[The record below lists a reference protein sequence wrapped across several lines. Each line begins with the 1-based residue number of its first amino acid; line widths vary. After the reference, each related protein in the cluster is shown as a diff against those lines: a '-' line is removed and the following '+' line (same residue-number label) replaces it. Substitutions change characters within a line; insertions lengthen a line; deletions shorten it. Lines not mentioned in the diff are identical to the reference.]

1 SGNAFTHM
9 GKTNSKLSAE
19 VLTELQSSTKFER
32 KEIQQWHKGFLKD
45 CPSGELNRTDFKGIY
60 KQFFPFGDP
69 SRFADY
75 IFEVFDRNHNGTI
88 DFTEFLQALSITS
101 RGSSEEKLKWAF
113 ELYDIN
119 GDGYITKEEMLKIV
133 DAIYRMV
140 GSMVQLPED
149 EDTPEKRV
157 DKIFHL
163 MDKNNDGQIDM
174 AEFEEGSHRD
184 PLIMQALNL
193 YDGLV

>member
-1 SGNAFTHM
+1 M
-9 GKTNSKLSAE
+9 GKSNSKLSAE
-19 VLTELQSSTKFER
+19 QLTELQNSTKFER

-45 CPSGELNRTDFKGIY
+45 CPSGELNRTEFKGIY

-75 IFEVFDRNHNGTI
+75 IFEVFDRNHNGSI

-101 RGSSEEKLKWAF
+101 RGSPEEKLRWAF
-113 ELYDIN
+113 ELYDID
-119 GDGYITKEEMLKIV
+119 GDGLITKDEMLKIV

-140 GSMVQLPED
+140 GSMVQLPKD

-157 DKIFHL
+157 VKIFHL
-163 MDKNNDGQIDM
+163 MDKNNDGHIDL
-174 AEFEEGSHRD
+174 AKFKEGSHQD

>member
-1 SGNAFTHM
+1 
-9 GKTNSKLSAE
+9 
-19 VLTELQSSTKFER
+19 
-32 KEIQQWHKGFLKD
+32 
-45 CPSGELNRTDFKGIY
+45 
-60 KQFFPFGDP
+60 
-69 SRFADY
+69 
-75 IFEVFDRNHNGTI
+75 
-88 DFTEFLQALSITS
+88 FLQALSITS
-101 RGSSEEKLKWAF
+101 RGSPEEKLKWAF
-113 ELYDIN
+113 ELYDID
-119 GDGYITKEEMLKIV
+119 GDGLITKDEMLQIV

-163 MDKNNDGQIDM
+163 MDTNSDGKIDL
-174 AEFEEGSHRD
+174 AEFKAGSHRD

>member
-1 SGNAFTHM
+1 M
-9 GKTNSKLSAE
+9 GKANSKLSTE
-19 VLTELQSSTKFER
+19 QLSELQRSTNFER

-45 CPSGELNRTDFKGIY
+45 CPSGELNRTEFKGIY

-75 IFEVFDRNHNGTI
+75 IFEVFDLNHNGTI

-101 RGSSEEKLKWAF
+101 RGSADDKLKWAF

-119 GDGYITKEEMLKIV
+119 KDGFITKDEMLKIV

-140 GSMVQLPED
+140 GSMVELPKD
-149 EDTPEKRV
+149 EDTPKKRV
-157 DKIFHL
+157 DKIFDL
-163 MDKNNDGQIDM
+163 MDENQDGKIDR
-174 AEFEEGSHRD
+174 AEFNKGSHRD

>member
-1 SGNAFTHM
+1 M
-9 GKTNSKLSAE
+9 GKSHSKLTTE
-19 VLTELQSSTKFER
+19 QLTELQSSTKFER

-45 CPSGELNRTDFKGIY
+45 CPSGELNRTEFKGIY

-75 IFEVFDRNHNGTI
+75 IFEVFDRNHSGTI
-88 DFTEFLQALSITS
+88 DFTEFLQALSTTS
-101 RGSSEEKLKWAF
+101 RGSPEEKLKWAF
-113 ELYDIN
+113 DLYDIDR
-119 GDGYITKEEMLKIV
+119 DGMITKAEMLQIV

-163 MDKNNDGQIDM
+163 MDKNKDGVIDM
-174 AEFEEGSHRD
+174 AEFKEGSHQD

>member
-1 SGNAFTHM
+1 M
-9 GKTNSKLSAE
+9 GKSHSKLSTE
-19 VLTELQSSTKFER
+19 QLTELQSLTKFER

-45 CPSGELNRTDFKGIY
+45 CPSGELNRTEFKGIY
-60 KQFFPFGDP
+60 KQYFPFGDP

-75 IFEVFDRNHNGTI
+75 IFEVFDQNHNGTI

-101 RGSSEEKLKWAF
+101 RGSPEEKLKWAF

-119 GDGYITKEEMLKIV
+119 GDGLITKDEMLQIV

-163 MDKNNDGQIDM
+163 MDTNKDGKIDL
-174 AEFEEGSHRD
+174 AEFKEGSHRD